1 MGLIEDLHRQ
11 GGTIVLVTH
20 DPQIAARAQRQIHI
34 VDGQIV
40 ALEQLSRTGLSQMAA
55 TITTGPNIDLN
66 PKTSSA

>member
-11 GGTIVLVTH
+11 RSTIVLVTH

-40 ALEQLSRTGLSQMAA
+40 ALEQLPRSGPSQTAA
-55 TITTGPNIDLN
+55 SVAIDRGDA
-66 PKTSSA
+66 P